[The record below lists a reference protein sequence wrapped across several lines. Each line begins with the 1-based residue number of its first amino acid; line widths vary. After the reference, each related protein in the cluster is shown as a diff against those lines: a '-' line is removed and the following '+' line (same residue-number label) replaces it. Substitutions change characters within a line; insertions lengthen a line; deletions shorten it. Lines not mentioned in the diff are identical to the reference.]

1 MDKNDHYHVTLRWE
15 SDICEVK
22 GSELTKLGSKEDWY
36 KRSSIHVVGDRS
48 YMDTTVVEIMFLMSE
63 GI

>member
-1 MDKNDHYHVTLRWE
+1 MDQNDYYHVTLKWE

-22 GSELTKLGSKEDWY
+22 GSKVIKEGCY

-48 YMDTTVVEIMFLMSE
+48 
-63 GI
+63 